1 MPIQV
6 RGACQGQNPDATAS
20 HVPCS
25 NLLRPSDASMILQL
39 GCQTPVPPR
48 LYTTYSSQK
57 LYAFPDPCLRTS
69 HPRRLCPSSADHD
82 GSDFL
87 GLQLIKVQDTIPIHS
102 AIMSQKVA
110 LGTLRYGEQYTE
122 DKIATLQ
129 ANRQAA
135 LKALEPLGTLG
146 DGVWGGDAIYLFAR
160 LPEGV
165 ETSRIY

>member
-1 MPIQV
+1 MNKLLITCVFLCP
-6 RGACQGQNPDATAS
+6 TA
-20 HVPCS
+20 
-25 NLLRPSDASMILQL
+25 R
-39 GCQTPVPPR
+39 
-48 LYTTYSSQK
+48 
-57 LYAFPDPCLRTS
+57 
-69 HPRRLCPSSADHD
+69 HPRRLYPSSADHD

-110 LGTLRYGEQYTE
+110 LGTLKYGEQYTE

-135 LKALEPLGTLG
+135 LTALEPLGTLG

-165 ETSRIY
+165 KWNQFFIHFSIPMLSLLGPTTGQVG

>member
-1 MPIQV
+1 
-6 RGACQGQNPDATAS
+6 
-20 HVPCS
+20 
-25 NLLRPSDASMILQL
+25 MILL
-39 GCQTPVPPR
+39 LICHRHMPVPPR
-48 LYTTYSSQK
+48 LSIDRLTIYSSHV
-57 LYAFPDPCLRTS
+57 LSNPMPEGTS
-69 HPRRLCPSSADHD
+69 HLRRLCPFFADHD

-165 ETSRIY
+165 IHHEFIINCLILCAVFVQTCKGLW